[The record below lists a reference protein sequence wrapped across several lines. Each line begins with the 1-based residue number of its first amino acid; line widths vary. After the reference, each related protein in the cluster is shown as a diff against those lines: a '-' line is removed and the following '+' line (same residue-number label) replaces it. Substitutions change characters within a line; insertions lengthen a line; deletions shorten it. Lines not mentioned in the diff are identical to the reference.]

1 MSVATCE
8 QVTSELVA
16 FLDGELSDADRRPVA
31 AHLSTCLG
39 CRREVERLG
48 TVQRW
53 LSDRPAI
60 EPSADFATDFWRRM
74 NAEEAAVPTLRPRRR
89 VWQLVVPALAAAA
102 VLALV
107 ARSIVTSPSTAPSAP
122 AKQVA
127 EAPARKAPAV
137 AANRAA
143 PPAEPAQVA
152 DAHGVP
158 DQLPED
164 LPPELVEHP
173 ELFLR
178 LPVVR
183 RLEKLEHFEEVRERT
198 PAEGGNVEGGAG

>member
-8 QVTSELVA
+8 QITSELIA
-16 FLDGELSDADRRPVA
+16 YLDGELSDADRRPVA

-53 LSDRPAI
+53 VSDLPSI

-74 NAEEAAVPTLRPRRR
+74 NAEEAAVPTLGPRRR

-107 ARSIVTSPSTAPSAP
+107 ARSIVTSPSSAPTAPAP
-122 AKQVA
+122 AKQIA
-127 EAPARKAPAV
+127 AAPARKAPAAV
-137 AANRAA
+137 AANRDAA
-143 PPAEPAQVA
+143 PAEPAQVA
-152 DAHGVP
+152 DAAN
-158 DQLPED
+158 QLPED

-183 RLEKLEHFEEVRERT
+183 RLEKLEHFEEVRT
-198 PAEGGNVEGGAG
+198 APEGGTAGDGAG

>member
-8 QVTSELVA
+8 QITRELVA

-53 LSDRPAI
+53 VSDRPPV
-60 EPSADFATDFWRRM
+60 ELSADFAAEFWRRM
-74 NAEEAAVPTLRPRRR
+74 NAAEAAVPTLRPRRR
-89 VWQLVVPALAAAA
+89 VWQVAVPALAAAA
-102 VLALV
+102 VLVLV
-107 ARSIVTSPSTAPSAP
+107 ARSIMTAPSTAPSAPAP

-127 EAPARKAPAV
+127 EAPAPKAPAV

-152 DAHGVP
+152 DAD

-198 PAEGGNVEGGAG
+198 PAESGSPGDGAG